1 MSQAFQPVLFGIP
14 RQSVIHWLESL
25 RHYGWP
31 GIGKIQKV
39 AIMTEKQTAPAESN
53 GTKSTM
59 AKDVL
64 RAFLLAAGLAG
75 FAWSVY
81 KMPWGKQSAADNVVM
96 VRDWIEEWGA
106 FAWIGFLIVGGAVV
120 TIGFPRIA
128 MAFVGGA
135 LFGVAWGT
143 VLGLAV
149 ALLAAVPVY
158 AFTRLV
164 GSDLVTRRM
173 GARLQRMDSL
183 LQENAFMVILLIR
196 FCPVGNHFL
205 VNYFAGVAAIPFGAF
220 MLASMIGC
228 FPETF
233 IFALLG
239 GGFVE
244 NFNLR
249 LWTSVGLFLCCS
261 LITIWYYR
269 RSLLAARIMRLMR
282 QE

>member
-1 MSQAFQPVLFGIP
+1 MAERQA
-14 RQSVIHWLESL
+14 
-25 RHYGWP
+25 
-31 GIGKIQKV
+31 
-39 AIMTEKQTAPAESN
+39 AQTGSN
-53 GTKSTM
+53 ERKSTV

-64 RAFLLAAGLAG
+64 RAFLLAAALAG
-75 FAWSVY
+75 FVWSVY
-81 KMPWGKQSAADNVVM
+81 AMPWGKQSAADNVRM
-96 VRDWIEEWGA
+96 VRDWLEEWGS
-106 FAWIGFLIVGGAVV
+106 FGWIGFLVVGGAMV
-120 TIGFPRIA
+120 TIGFPRVA

-143 VLGLAV
+143 ALGLVV

-183 LQENAFMVILLIR
+183 LQENAFMVVLLIR

-220 MLASMIGC
+220 MLASTIGC

-249 LWTSVGLFLCCS
+249 LWTSIGLFLLCS

-269 RSLLAARIMRLMR
+269 RSLLAARVMQMMR